1 MPPLRGPASGAWGR
15 LRPVNVDPL
24 EVYGLPSKGETRLSD
39 FKTQERYYGKIV
51 ERYLEFC
58 TDAKGRDGLL
68 QRFASMDLSDKANK
82 PPPAWRAT
90 ARGGGP
96 SSAPQ
101 RENSS
106 SSASTYS
113 SPSTSAASAA
123 TTGGTVVVVP
133 TPESIAALAA
143 ASRDLT
149 MVLAALRKLREAIV
163 ATGRADDFATQV
175 YLFCIRLAILAKHH
189 QSYHPAILHL
199 LRSIHRRRPL
209 NSAELQEVAV
219 YRVLDAACRR
229 GDLAEAYH
237 LRCLYKLRNTTVD
250 TALRAL
256 AQDDWV
262 ALQRLVGIGGGSS
275 GSGHARG
282 ACADSHQVKLLE
294 YAVHNMR
301 VHTLKC
307 FGRAYLRLEDV
318 GFLEASTGLGW
329 TGLQKDYNVGW
340 ELDAKAVVIRKMQA
354 KAPGPAATTAAG
366 SK

>member
-1 MPPLRGPASGAWGR
+1 M
-15 LRPVNVDPL
+15 
-24 EVYGLPSKGETRLSD
+24 
-39 FKTQERYYGKIV
+39 
-51 ERYLEFC
+51 
-58 TDAKGRDGLL
+58 
-68 QRFASMDLSDKANK
+68 
-82 PPPAWRAT
+82 
-90 ARGGGP
+90 
-96 SSAPQ
+96 
-101 RENSS
+101 
-106 SSASTYS
+106 
-113 SPSTSAASAA
+113 
-123 TTGGTVVVVP
+123 
-133 TPESIAALAA
+133 AALAA

-149 MVLAALRKLREAIV
+149 MVLSALRKLREAIV
-163 ATGRADDFATQV
+163 ATSRADDFATQV

-209 NSAELQEVAV
+209 NSAELNEVAI

-237 LRCLYKLRNTTVD
+237 LRYLYKLRNTTVD

-262 ALQRLVGIGGGSS
+262 ALQRLIGFGGGNAVGGASATGGGSGRS
-275 GSGHARG
+275 SRG
-282 ACADSHQVKLLE
+282 ACADGHQIKLLE

-318 GFLEASTGLGW
+318 AFLEASTGLGW
-329 TGLQKDYNVGW
+329 KLLQKDYDVGW
-340 ELDAKAVVIRKMQA
+340 ELDGKAVIIRKMQP
-354 KAPGPAATTAAG
+354 KTPAPVATATAG